1 MIERKRR
8 KLPIM
13 VPMASFGDIAFLLI
27 IFFMLASNFVKEAH
41 IELERVEAGN
51 IEEVDPA
58 PVSVTMDV
66 DGVCYLQGAVQ
77 PIGSLESAV
86 SMLIENA
93 EDKRVAMTI
102 DKNLVYKQYS
112 EVQMS
117 LVRAGAT
124 IIAIGD
130 IGEPSTKEN
139 N

>member
-1 MIERKRR
+1 MIEHKRR

-13 VPMASFGDIAFLLI
+13 VPIASFGDIAFLLI

-41 IELERVEAGN
+41 IELERVQAGN
-51 IEEVDPA
+51 IEEVEPA

-77 PIGSLESAV
+77 PVGSLESAV
-86 SMLIENA
+86 SMLIEGA

-102 DKNLVYKQYS
+102 DKNLTYKQYG
-112 EVQMS
+112 EVQMA

-130 IGEPSTKEN
+130 IGETSTKEN
-139 N
+139 D

>member
-1 MIERKRR
+1 MIEYKRR
-8 KLPIM
+8 KLPIL
-13 VPMASFGDIAFLLI
+13 VPLASFGDIAFLLI

-51 IEEVDPA
+51 IEEVKPA
-58 PVSVTMDV
+58 PVSVTLDA
-66 DGVCYLQGAVQ
+66 DGVCYLQGKVQ

-86 SMLIENA
+86 SMLVEGA

-102 DKNLVYKQYS
+102 DKNLVSKQYS
-112 EVQMS
+112 PVQMA

-130 IGEPSTKEN
+130 IGQPSSKEN
-139 N
+139 D

>member
-1 MIERKRR
+1 MKLERKEQAEG
-8 KLPIM
+8 KID
-13 VPMASFGDIAFLLI
+13 VGSFSDIAFLLI

-41 IELERVEAGN
+41 IELERVQAGS
-51 IEEVDPA
+51 IEEVEPTT
-58 PVSVTMDV
+58 VSVTMDA

-77 PIGSLESAV
+77 PIGSLEVAV
-86 SMLIENA
+86 SQLIEHA

-139 N
+139 D

>member
-1 MIERKRR
+1 
-8 KLPIM
+8 M
-13 VPMASFGDIAFLLI
+13 VPIASFGDIAFLLI
-27 IFFMLASNFVKEAH
+27 IFFMLASNFVKEGH
-41 IELERVEAGN
+41 IELERVQAGN
-51 IEEVDPA
+51 IDEVDPA

-66 DGVCYLQGAVQ
+66 DGVCYLQGAIQ
-77 PIGSLESAV
+77 PVGSLEAAV
-86 SMLIENA
+86 SQLIEHA
-93 EDKRVAMTI
+93 EDERVAMTI

-139 N
+139 D

>member
-8 KLPIM
+8 KLPII
-13 VPMASFGDIAFLLI
+13 VPIASFGDIAFLLI

-117 LVRAGAT
+117 LVRACAT

>member
-1 MIERKRR
+1 MIEHKRR

-13 VPMASFGDIAFLLI
+13 VPIASFGDIAFLLI

-41 IELERVEAGN
+41 IELERVQAGN
-51 IEEVDPA
+51 IEEVEPA

-66 DGVCYLQGAVQ
+66 DGVCYLQGQVQ
-77 PIGSLESAV
+77 PVGSLESAV
-86 SMLIENA
+86 SMLVEGA

-102 DKNLVYKQYS
+102 DKNLTYKQYG
-112 EVQMS
+112 EVQMA

-130 IGEPSTKEN
+130 IGETTTKEN
-139 N
+139 D